1 MDESNKYV
9 DVEALLGPRLLK
21 KIPRF
26 AINYLKKI
34 VHQDDLNAAIK
45 ANPDVIGTDFLRVA
59 LDTLDIHA
67 NVRGIENLP
76 HDGLYIFACNHP
88 LGGPEA
94 LIIGDVISQHYGANL
109 KFIVNSLLTEMKPL
123 APLFLPVKIG
133 GKQTRAIS
141 EQMKQ
146 LFASDN
152 QICIFPAGIC
162 ARKINGQVTEM
173 PWKKMFIGRARK
185 SHRDIIPVHCTG
197 ENSRRFYLLAKIG
210 QLLHLKFNIA
220 MLYLVDELYKK
231 QHQTFTVTFGK
242 PIPWQSLDKTK
253 TDIEWAA
260 DIRQNVMNLAPQSEQ
275 TP

>member
-1 MDESNKYV
+1 MPSTSKYV
-9 DVEALLGPRLLK
+9 DVEALLGPKLLK

-26 AINYLKKI
+26 VVNYLKKI
-34 VHQDDLNAAIK
+34 VHQDDLNAAIT
-45 ANPDVIGTDFLRVA
+45 ANPDTVGADFLRVA

-67 NVRGIENLP
+67 DVRGRENLP
-76 HDGLYIFACNHP
+76 TDGLYIFACNHP

-94 LIIGDVISQHYGANL
+94 LIIGEVIRQHYGNQL

-123 APLFLPVKIG
+123 APLFLPVNTLG
-133 GKQTRAIS
+133 GGQSRETG
-141 EQMKQ
+141 EQIQQ

-152 QICIFPAGIC
+152 QICVFPAGIC
-162 ARKINGQVTEM
+162 ARKIDGQVTEM
-173 PWKKMFIGRARK
+173 PWKNMFVKRARK

-210 QLLHLKFNIA
+210 QLLHLKVNIA

-242 PIPWQSLDKTK
+242 PIPWQSLDNTK
-253 TDIEWAA
+253 TDAEWAA
-260 DIRQNVMNLAPQSEQ
+260 DIRQMVIDLAE
-275 TP
+275 